1 MSYLRKEEVKEIE
14 VMGQKIKIA
23 PLSYGKRKAIQTSFM
38 KMNPRTLMMEVDN
51 ENLFKMDDTLHLNKI
66 KDWDLLDENNNKLPI
81 EMHTI
86 EELLDPDFVNAL
98 FAEINK
104 VFPESVP
111 EEEKKS

>member
-1 MSYLRKEEVKEIE
+1 MGYLRKEEVQVIE

-38 KMNPRTLMMEVDN
+38 KMNPRTLDMEVDN

-66 KDWDLLDENNNKLPI
+66 KDWDLLDEDNNKLPI
-81 EMHTI
+81 TMHTI
-86 EELLDPDFVNAL
+86 EELLEPSFVTAL

-104 VFPESVP
+104 VLPETVT
-111 EEEKKS
+111 EDEKKS